1 MRLASVPESLY
12 ERIGL
17 TLGLVPTPFL
27 DTLVAL
33 MLART
38 LMTAVK
44 HGIFGVVARGRQSA
58 DKIAEVCDLDVYA
71 TRKLLRALEGAGY
84 LRRRHD
90 NYELTRVAQRWLTP
104 GGAKSFSD
112 GVLHRYLDAGFMNHY
127 DDYVTKGRAAD
138 FHKALTPEQ
147 WNVYER
153 GQRSHAALMAKE
165 VAWRLPV
172 SRQATALLDVGGGHG
187 LYSIEL
193 CRRHPRL
200 LATILDLPGAA
211 FPTASCL
218 SAICIERIEFRAG
231 DVLVDDL
238 GFEAFDVILLAN
250 VLHHFTAQD
259 NAALVRR
266 VSRALRT
273 GGVCAILDLIRTPP
287 SQHPRQIEALMDFY
301 FAAASAAGIWTE
313 EDLSGWQRAAG
324 MKPLRLK
331 RLWSVPE
338 CGLQIARKENAVGN

>member
-1 MRLASVPESLY
+1 
-12 ERIGL
+12 
-17 TLGLVPTPFL
+17 
-27 DTLVAL
+27 

-44 HGIFGVVARGRQSA
+44 HGIFGAVARGRQSA
-58 DKIAEVCDLDVYA
+58 DKIAEVCDLDSYA
-71 TRKLLRALEGAGY
+71 TRKLLRALEGTGY
-84 LRRRHD
+84 LLRRND

-104 GGAKSFSD
+104 GGAKSFCD

-127 DDYVTKGRAAD
+127 DEYVAKGRAAD
-138 FHKALTPEQ
+138 FHKTLTPEQ

-172 SRQATALLDVGGGHG
+172 ARKATALLDVGGGHG

-200 LATILDLPGAA
+200 HATILDLPGAVSRTTS
-211 FPTASCL
+211 PL
-218 SAICIERIEFRAG
+218 SSIGIDRIELRAG
-231 DVLVDDL
+231 DVLVEDL
-238 GFEAFDVILLAN
+238 GFEAYDVILLAN

-259 NAALVRR
+259 NVALMSR

-273 GGVCAILDLIRTPP
+273 GGVCAILDLIRTPS
-287 SQHPRQIEALMDFY
+287 SQRPRQIEALMDFY
-301 FAAASAAGIWTE
+301 FASASAAGIWTQ
-313 EDLSGWQRAAG
+313 EDFAGWQMAAG

-331 RLWSVPE
+331 RLWSIPE
-338 CGLQIARKENAVGN
+338 CGLQIARKESAVD